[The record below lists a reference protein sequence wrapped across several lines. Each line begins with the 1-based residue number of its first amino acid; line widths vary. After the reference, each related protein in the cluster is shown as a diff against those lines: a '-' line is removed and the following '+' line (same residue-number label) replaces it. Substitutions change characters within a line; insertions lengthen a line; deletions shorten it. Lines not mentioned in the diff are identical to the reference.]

1 MNLRKCLREPIPEIY
16 EAAEMLAQAVDFH
29 LIGEFS
35 QAENLIRASNLGI
48 IRDWTE
54 SIWGAKSPYTQY
66 KEIENAEPYLNKNV
80 RNDFRMPSN
89 EIKMQII
96 KRDGYNCV
104 FCGIPVIRKEIRNH
118 LKKQYPNGLE
128 WGKRNIEQHAAF
140 QAMWLQYDHI
150 LPHSRGGNNDLDNLV
165 ITCAPCNFGRM
176 QYTLQELG
184 IADPRLSQIAK
195 SNWDGLER
203 VIVKNKVK

>member
-1 MNLRKCLREPIPEIY
+1 
-16 EAAEMLAQAVDFH
+16 
-29 LIGEFS
+29 
-35 QAENLIRASNLGI
+35 
-48 IRDWTE
+48 
-54 SIWGAKSPYTQY
+54 
-66 KEIENAEPYLNKNV
+66 
-80 RNDFRMPSN
+80 MPSN
-89 EIKMQII
+89 EIKIQII
-96 KRDGYNCV
+96 QRDGYNCV
-104 FCGIPVIRKEIRNH
+104 FCGIPVIRKEIRNY
-118 LKKQYPNGLE
+118 LKTQYPNGLE
-128 WGKRNIEQHAAF
+128 WGKRNIEQRAAF

>member
-1 MNLRKCLREPIPEIY
+1 MNLRKCIREPIREIY

-66 KEIENAEPYLNKNV
+66 KEIENAEPYLNKSV
-80 RNDFRMPSN
+80 RHDFRMPN
-89 EIKMQII
+89 NDIKMQII

-104 FCGIPVIRKEIRNH
+104 FCGIPVIRKEIRNY

-128 WGKRNIEQHAAF
+128 WGKRNIEQHEAF
-140 QAMWLQYDHI
+140 QDMVLSILDNDLKRIVAVLPFNGYSQQKLPGTPI
-150 LPHSRGGNNDLDNLV
+150 LP
-165 ITCAPCNFGRM
+165 M
-176 QYTLQELG
+176 
-184 IADPRLSQIAK
+184 
-195 SNWDGLER
+195 
-203 VIVKNKVK
+203 